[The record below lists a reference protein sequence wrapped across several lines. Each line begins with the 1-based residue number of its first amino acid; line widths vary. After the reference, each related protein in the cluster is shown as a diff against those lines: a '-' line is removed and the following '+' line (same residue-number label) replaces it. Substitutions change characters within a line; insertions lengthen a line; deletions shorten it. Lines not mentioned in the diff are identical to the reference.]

1 MFHEKGHL
9 RCETGQKYKVKVAL
23 KNSNGQR
30 SEMKGHLCE
39 RKELK
44 CEKGKILHGSAQK
57 GKTWGYGRY

>member
-9 RCETGQKYKVKVAL
+9 RCEKGQKYEVNGAL
-23 KNSNGQR
+23 KDRNGQR

-44 CEKGKILHGSAQK
+44 CDKGKILYGNVQK
-57 GKTWGYGRY
+57 GKTVGYGRH